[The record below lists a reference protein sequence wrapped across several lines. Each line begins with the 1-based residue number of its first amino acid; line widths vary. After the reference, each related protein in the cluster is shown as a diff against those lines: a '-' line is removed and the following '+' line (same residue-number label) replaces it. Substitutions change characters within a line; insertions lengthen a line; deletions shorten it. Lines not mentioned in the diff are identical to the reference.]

1 MGQDAHRSAYHPGF
15 HRAAG
20 GGSGTSTQRLGVFD
34 LARAGLLPG
43 LPHLISFCR
52 PEALMSKKSILMLV
66 GDYVEDYE
74 VMVPFPTLSI
84 VGHTV
89 HPLCPRKKS
98 GVPSRTAIPQFEGS

>member
-20 GGSGTSTQRLGVFD
+20 GGSGTSTQRLRVLD

-43 LPHLISFCR
+43 LSHLISFFL

-66 GDYVEDYE
+66 GDSVEDYE
-74 VMVPFPTLSI
+74 GLVPLQALSM

-89 HPLCPRKKS
+89 HTICPCKKS
-98 GVPSRTAIPQFEGS
+98 RHHVRTTIHAF